1 MTDCS
6 GKLSFIKFVPFT
18 VGNDIPLWRV
28 LARPGGILS
37 CPKLLRASID
47 IERSVCYTD
56 SVQQTRRDIYAAGP
70 PRAGQNQE
78 GE

>member
-37 CPKLLRASID
+37 CPKFLRASID
-47 IERSVCYTD
+47 IERLVCYTD
-56 SVQQTRRDIYAAGP
+56 SVQQTRRDTHAAGP